1 MLLIFVFHPLD
12 SDRIRL
18 CGSYSKLLV
27 HFMIVNGGWSSWSD
41 YGACSV
47 TCGLGR
53 QTRTRACDNPSP
65 SGGGSTCPGSS
76 AETRECNTPNGCR
89 K

>member
-1 MLLIFVFHPLD
+1 MLLILVFHPLD
-12 SDRIRL
+12 IDRIRF